1 MSLWEIFKEGGFVMW
16 PLLIFSI
23 ASWCVIVEKFITLRR
38 FQKITDGLFHGSIE
52 LLKNDKQKECRDLC
66 LQTASPIACS
76 PLLVYLDEEGSVDK
90 KDDKAMR
97 RMQDTQRG
105 LKRYLWV
112 LGTVGSSAPFVGLF
126 GTVVGIIKSFDSI
139 ATAGK
144 GGFSV
149 VASGISEA
157 LIATAAGILVAV
169 IAVIFYNFFQ
179 TQLNQMMA
187 EYKNRLED
195 FRDYFA

>member
-1 MSLWEIFKEGGFVMW
+1 MSLWEIFKEGGFIMW

-23 ASWCVIVEKFITLRR
+23 ASWCVIIEKFITISKFEKLSSV
-38 FQKITDGLFHGSIE
+38 FLDDILNFIE
-52 LLKNDKQKECRDLC
+52 KEDLKSARDYC
-66 LQTASPIACS
+66 LKVSS
-76 PLLVYLDEEGSVDK
+76 PLISDPVLTLIDGSERGIDEKLLSKVE
-90 KDDKAMR
+90 R
-97 RMQDTQRG
+97 RVQEMNRG

-112 LGTVGSSAPFVGLF
+112 LGTVSSSAPFIGLF

-149 VASGISEA
+149 VAAGISEA

-169 IAVIFYNFFQ
+169 VAVIFFNYFQ
-179 TQLNQMMA
+179 TRLQTTMARYRSQL
-187 EYKNRLED
+187 EEIID
-195 FRDYFA
+195 V